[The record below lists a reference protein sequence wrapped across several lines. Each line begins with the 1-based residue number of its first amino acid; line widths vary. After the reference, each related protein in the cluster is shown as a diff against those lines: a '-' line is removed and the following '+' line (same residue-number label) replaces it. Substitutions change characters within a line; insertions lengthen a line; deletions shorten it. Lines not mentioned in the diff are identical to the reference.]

1 MNRTELAKKV
11 NLKDE
16 DVKTLFDTIVSTVA
30 SGEEVS
36 IHGFGSFLAVDKEAR
51 TARNPKTGET
61 VNVPAHK
68 APKFKVSSAFKAAVK

>member
-68 APKFKVSSAFKAAVK
+68 AVKFKVSKTFKDALN

>member
-16 DVKTLFDTIVSTVA
+16 DVKALFDTIVSTVA

-36 IHGFGSFLAVDKEAR
+36 IHGFEIGRASCRERV
-51 TARNPKTGET
+51 
-61 VNVPAHK
+61 
-68 APKFKVSSAFKAAVK
+68 

>member
-1 MNRTELAKKV
+1 MNRIELAKKV

-16 DVKTLFDTIVSTVA
+16 DVKALFDTIVSTVA

-51 TARNPKTGET
+51 TARNPKTGEA

>member
-1 MNRTELAKKV
+1 MNRIELAKKV

-16 DVKTLFDTIVSTVA
+16 DVKALFDTIVSTVA

-36 IHGFGSFLAVDKEAR
+36 IHGFGSFLAIDKEAR
-51 TARNPKTGET
+51 TARNPKTGEA

-68 APKFKVSSAFKAAVK
+68 APKFKVSSAFKAAVN

>member
-16 DVKTLFDTIVSTVA
+16 DVKILFNTIVSTVA

-36 IHGFGSFLAVDKEAR
+36 IHGFGSFLA
-51 TARNPKTGET
+51 NC
-61 VNVPAHK
+61 
-68 APKFKVSSAFKAAVK
+68 